1 MERMSVMEKG
11 DSMILLMDQTR
22 IVVPG
27 SMRKRL
33 MDREHLAH
41 PGVNKM
47 LASLRAKYFWPG
59 IEGDVKRIVEGCE
72 ACQLHMR
79 SQARDPHRLSLER
92 VSRPMQA
99 VGIDF
104 FDRGGHK
111 YLLLMDHF
119 SGMPLFEKMGIRSD
133 NDHTVKQLKRWFAI
147 FGVPRSV
154 RCDNGLLLSSMAI
167 GQFCEEYGIK
177 RNLTAP
183 YNPESSGAAERGV

>member
-1 MERMSVMEKG
+1 
-11 DSMILLMDQTR
+11 
-22 IVVPG
+22 
-27 SMRKRL
+27 MRKRL

-72 ACQLHMR
+72 PCQLHMK
-79 SQARDPHRLSLER
+79 SQARDPHRLSLEQ

-104 FDRGGHK
+104 FERGGHK

-119 SGMPLFEKMGIRSD
+119 SGMPLYERIT
-133 NDHTVKQLKRWFAI
+133 TV
-147 FGVPRSV
+147 S
-154 RCDNGLLLSSMAI
+154 
-167 GQFCEEYGIK
+167 E
-177 RNLTAP
+177 
-183 YNPESSGAAERGV
+183 AAGYVI